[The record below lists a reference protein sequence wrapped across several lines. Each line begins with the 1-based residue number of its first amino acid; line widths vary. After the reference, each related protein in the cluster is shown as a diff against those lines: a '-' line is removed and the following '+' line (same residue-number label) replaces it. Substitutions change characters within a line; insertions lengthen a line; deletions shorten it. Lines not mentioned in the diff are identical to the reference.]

1 MLKNKSALI
10 TGANRGIG
18 FSILER
24 IAENGANIIAC
35 ARKQDDLFEKKI
47 SNISKKFNIKIKPI
61 YFDLSNENEI
71 EQGLKKIISLNWIID
86 IIVNNAGILK
96 VGKAEEF
103 SIKDFQDILQVNVL
117 APFQIISGIVGGMK
131 RKKFGRIVNISSIWG
146 EKSKSGRSIYSTSKA
161 ALNALTRSFAVE
173 FAEHNILVNSI
184 APGYIET
191 DMMKQYNSEK
201 ELDIIKNSIPMKR
214 FGKKTEISELVK
226 FLCSEKNSYITGQIL
241 TIDGGFACK

>member
-1 MLKNKSALI
+1 
-10 TGANRGIG
+10 
-18 FSILER
+18 
-24 IAENGANIIAC
+24 
-35 ARKQDDLFEKKI
+35 
-47 SNISKKFNIKIKPI
+47 
-61 YFDLSNENEI
+61 
-71 EQGLKKIISLNWIID
+71 
-86 IIVNNAGILK
+86 
-96 VGKAEEF
+96 
-103 SIKDFQDILQVNVL
+103 
-117 APFQIISGIVGGMK
+117 MK

>member
-1 MLKNKSALI
+1 MNRMQTKTALI
-10 TGANRGIG
+10 TGTSRGIG
-18 FSILER
+18 SSIKEILQNDE
-24 IAENGANIIAC
+24 
-35 ARKQDDLFEKKI
+35 
-47 SNISKKFNIKIKPI
+47 IKILSPSRNEL
-61 YFDLSNENEI
+61 DLSSSESINKFLSEI
-71 EQGLKKIISLNWIID
+71 SEDID

-191 DMMKQYNSEK
+191 DMMKQCNSEK